1 MKGFDQS
8 HWNADIDYNKAKD
21 EGFSFV
27 FLKATEA
34 NNFRDPKFF
43 ERFKAAKAAGLK
55 VGAYCFAQPGKAN
68 AKDTF
73 DYFKN
78 TIADMG
84 ADYIMLDL
92 EVNGGLDGAGVR
104 AWAKAWLTLA
114 QAAFAKKPLLYS
126 FVDFIK
132 QNELSQ
138 LQDACDLFL
147 ADYADG
153 APRLSGF
160 KTLAFRQTTSK
171 GTVAGVS
178 PIDLDVTA
186 QAGAPAT
193 VQEAGPKEAPKPK
206 PTASTNTLG
215 GRVYYVEKGDTLSGI
230 GGRFNVPYKIIQ
242 RWNHIKDA
250 NVIQKG
256 QKLYIPRPHR
266 VKSGEILSR
275 LTSDWKAV
283 AKANG
288 INPDVLHVGQKIYLP

>member
-8 HWNADIDYNKAKD
+8 HWNADIDYKKAKE

-34 NNFRDPKFF
+34 ANFRDPKFF

-55 VGAYCFAQPGKAN
+55 VGVYCFAQPGKAS

-92 EVNGGLDGAGVR
+92 EVNGGLDPASVR
-104 AWAKAWLTLA
+104 AWAADWIDLA
-114 QAAFAKKPLLYS
+114 QKTFGKTPLLYS
-126 FVDFIK
+126 FVSFIK
-132 QNELSQ
+132 DNDLAQ
-138 LQDACDLFL
+138 LQKDCELFL
-147 ADYADG
+147 ADYENG
-153 APRLSGF
+153 APRLEGF
-160 KTLAFRQTTSK
+160 ASLAFRQTTNK

-178 PIDLDVTA
+178 PIDLDELVEK
-186 QAGAPAT
+186 GND
-193 VQEAGPKEAPKPK
+193 KISAPKKEESK
-206 PTASTNTLG
+206 PSAKPAINTPG

-230 GGRFNVPYKIIQ
+230 GGRWNVPYQIIQ
-242 RWNHIKDA
+242 RWNHIADA
-250 NVIQKG
+250 DVINIG
-256 QKLYIPRPHR
+256 QKLYIPRAHR

-275 LTSDWKAV
+275 LTKDWKAV
-283 AKANG
+283 AKANN
-288 INPDVLHVGQKIYLP
+288 INQDVLHVGQKIYLP